1 MKETFKVIII
11 SIIICLVIILIK
23 DQYQNKLLEK
33 ANYGMA
39 TLIKKGKV
47 NNLFIGSSMFRQ
59 GLDPE
64 YLDNDS
70 YILSYNGNQPMM
82 EEWLINHLIDNN
94 LKINNLYLDLY
105 PYILNDE
112 PGVSDGKI
120 FLEMDI
126 KGKWELYKL
135 FYDNDIASFYNIF
148 VSENNESLI
157 TWPIYYKLVNSTY
170 LKGGVKKGRDGITL
184 DDINKLEIPD
194 TNKNINKQQ
203 EQSVINIINIC
214 KKNNINLV
222 FIETPK
228 YKRIV
233 NDENYQ
239 YLLNYFINILNNNNT
254 KYITSNDIDSSIS
267 DNPINYIDL
276 IHLSNQGRSLYSKL
290 LMNKII
296 D

>member
-1 MKETFKVIII
+1 MKDTIKVILITLII
-11 SIIICLVIILIK
+11 SIVIVIIK
-23 DQYQNKLLEK
+23 DQYQYLLLNK

-39 TLIKKGKV
+39 TLIKKGNI
-47 NNLFIGSSMFRQ
+47 NNLFVGSSMFRQ
-59 GLDPE
+59 GLDPA
-64 YLDNDS
+64 YLDDNS

-82 EEWLINHLIDNN
+82 EEWLLNHLIDNN

-112 PGVSDGKI
+112 PKVSDGKI
-120 FLEMDI
+120 FMEMDI
-126 KGKWELYKL
+126 NGKWKLYKL
-135 FYDNDIASFYNIF
+135 FYNNDFASFYNIF

-170 LKGGVKKGRDGITL
+170 LRGGVKDGRDGLTL
-184 DDINKLEIPD
+184 DEINELDIPD

-203 EQSVINIINIC
+203 EKAVINIINIC

-228 YKRIV
+228 YKKIA

-239 YLLNYFINILNNNNT
+239 YLLEYFINILDNNNV
-254 KYITSNDIDSSIS
+254 KYIRSNDIEDSIS
-267 DNPINYIDL
+267 DNPINYVDL
-276 IHLSNQGRSLYSKL
+276 IHLSNEGRSLYTKL
-290 LMNKII
+290 LMEKIRN
-296 D
+296 